1 MRYIYLHGFASSPES
16 TKARFFRNQLGFQLE
31 LLDLNL
37 PDFSTLLISQQLL
50 RVSEII
56 GDDEVVIFGSSMGG
70 LIGLILA
77 ERLPNIQKL
86 ILLAPAI
93 GINSLWEK
101 IVGKDLLSDW
111 QEIGK
116 QKIYHYGYQREIE
129 LHYDFIED
137 LHTLIDHD
145 FKRQLPV
152 QIFHGQSDQTIP
164 VINSQTYL
172 AANSLARLDILDD
185 EHSLE
190 KSLPI
195 IWQQVEA
202 FLR

>member
-16 TKARFFRNQLGFQLE
+16 TKARFFRNQLGIQLE

-93 GINSLWEK
+93 GINSLWEQ
-101 IVGKDLLSDW
+101 IVGKNLLSNW
-111 QEIGK
+111 KRTGK
-116 QKIYHYGYQREIE
+116 QQIYHYGYQQEIE

-137 LHTLIDHD
+137 LHTLVDRD

-152 QIFHGQSDQTIP
+152 RIFHGQSDQTIP

-172 AANSLARLDILDD
+172 TANSLARLDILDD